1 MTQTPTDE
9 QQAIIDHKDGHL
21 LVLAGPGS
29 GKTFT
34 LVERVQK
41 LASYDDIEEE
51 EILCITFTEK
61 ATEEMSDR
69 LAKLGNTKTK
79 VSTFHAFCKEI
90 CTENSVKSGLTTDS
104 QLITEELMKLWA
116 IRNSD
121 SFGLDEK
128 IINFVKDAANG
139 NSGIFGGMNSAIT
152 NFKES
157 LITSAELESWLE
169 KQRDEIEKMSD
180 DDKEKLGNIE
190 LIDYVDTHFE
200 FNKVFAAYEKF
211 LRENSRFDF
220 SDLIRMAIDLFK
232 NHPTILE

>member
-21 LVLAGPGS
+21 LVLAGPGT
-29 GKTFT
+29 GKTFV

-41 LASYDDIEEE
+41 LAAYDDIAEED
-51 EILCITFTEK
+51 ILCIKFTDK

-90 CTENSVKSGLTTDS
+90 CTENSVKSGLTADS
-104 QLITEELMKLWA
+104 QLVTEELMKLWA

-128 IINFVKDAANG
+128 IINFVKDSA
-139 NSGIFGGMNSAIT
+139 SGNSAI
-152 NFKES
+152 FYVHPW
-157 LITSAELESWLE
+157 ELDPEQPRVELPRRIGVIHYWNLDAVVGRLQRLLADFRFTTMARLLE
-169 KQRDEIEKMSD
+169 RR
-180 DDKEKLGNIE
+180 
-190 LIDYVDTHFE
+190 H
-200 FNKVFAAYEKF
+200 
-211 LRENSRFDF
+211 
-220 SDLIRMAIDLFK
+220 DLQQT
-232 NHPTILE
+232 P